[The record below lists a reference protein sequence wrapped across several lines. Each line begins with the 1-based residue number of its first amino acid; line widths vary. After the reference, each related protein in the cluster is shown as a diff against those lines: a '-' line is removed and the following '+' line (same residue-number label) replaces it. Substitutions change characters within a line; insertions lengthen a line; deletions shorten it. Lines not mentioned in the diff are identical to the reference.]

1 VGLLNSIFEWLVA
14 FGAGFFG
21 HVVAHDFCVVTPMI
35 SEKIMEAAASHLP
48 ASIRERYCEEWRAD
62 LRDQHG
68 ALAKL
73 TWSFGCFIS
82 ALRMRRNVLLDQ
94 TRRTSFALTFENG
107 ETITFN
113 RTTYAIFMAGL
124 KYNQYR
130 TFHKWAP
137 TPIQRLTLGCLV
149 AIPAIRFRQWGA
161 PEAVTLRKL
170 INQAANEGSPTKIT
184 CLVDGVAVKSASIDE
199 INNGTA

>member
-82 ALRMRRNVLLDQ
+82 ALRCAGMSFW
-94 TRRTSFALTFENG
+94 TRHGEHRSRSPSKTAKQSLSIAPRTPFLWQG
-107 ETITFN
+107 
-113 RTTYAIFMAGL
+113 
-124 KYNQYR
+124 
-130 TFHKWAP
+130 
-137 TPIQRLTLGCLV
+137 
-149 AIPAIRFRQWGA
+149 
-161 PEAVTLRKL
+161 
-170 INQAANEGSPTKIT
+170 
-184 CLVDGVAVKSASIDE
+184 
-199 INNGTA
+199 